1 MRKISILIQVISIAC
16 LGAFAGA
23 MIMLNTAILSFW
35 KKAAPEDFLD
45 WYADY
50 ASGIMDATG
59 PLVMSSLILPLVCF
73 FLVIKNKQS
82 RIYWIISFSLSVI
95 IMIITM
101 GYFVGVN
108 TSFAEQSIE
117 LVQIKETL
125 DTWGRNHLIRISLA
139 FASALFAGIGLVKY
153 LPKNK

>member
-1 MRKISILIQVISIAC
+1 MIQVISIAC